1 MTHPAIK
8 LMAILAALILL
19 VGAFIHMRAF
29 GAFSVEVGAVES
41 EFYRRSLTAMWIIHV
56 VHWVFIAFISVGLSW
71 YKSKACAA
79 VLMGFGVWVLID
91 TLITLLHVGAFR
103 GVYML
108 GFAGVLLLAS
118 GMMLRRQARASL

>member
-8 LMAILAALILL
+8 ITAILAALILL

-29 GAFSVEVGAVES
+29 GTFTVAVSAVEPA
-41 EFYRRSLTAMWIIHV
+41 FYRRSLTAMWIIHV

-71 YKSKACAA
+71 YRSKACAA

-118 GMMLRRQARASL
+118 GMMLRRQARAVT